1 MYKDCVMGWR
11 GLINSFFGWMLTSNQ
26 MSLVGQSHLLISW
39 GEMCYIS
46 SLPGLFQY
54 YVEGRNGLTSYLWKH
69 PSIFTKMTWSNKASA
84 IPNVHGLTGSEV
96 FLSPQLFGWL
106 QPHSFNVCA
115 CFHLLQDSD
124 DEGNDDN
131 DIEEKPSMKK
141 EFSHRSPSPPAEDSE
156 PEMTEEE
163 KEFQLVCAA

>member
-1 MYKDCVMGWR
+1 M
-11 GLINSFFGWMLTSNQ
+11 I
-26 MSLVGQSHLLISW
+26 QSEI
-39 GEMCYIS
+39 
-46 SLPGLFQY
+46 
-54 YVEGRNGLTSYLWKH
+54 
-69 PSIFTKMTWSNKASA
+69 
-84 IPNVHGLTGSEV
+84 
-96 FLSPQLFGWL
+96 FLSPQPKAAGTFWL
-106 QPHSFNVCA
+106 QLHRFNVCA
-115 CFHLLQDSD
+115 WFHLLQDSD